1 MTETPLTAIHQG
13 IVDVFRRAIPAVR
26 AEGAPQELSREMA
39 TLIPTIIR
47 NAAGARDLWDDLWK
61 EFEEVPADESDY
73 LRCGNELIGVLNS
86 WHGVLQDLRNTC
98 DALALRGVPVPNSSA
113 LRTALQENEQL
124 QALLKKNWPWPD
136 RQELTIDPKM
146 VEESRAAI
154 ERGECDDLE
163 DLIRGLPDESRAT
176 S

>member
-13 IVDVFRRAIPAVR
+13 IVDVFRRAIPAVH

-47 NAAGARDLWDDLWK
+47 NAAGARDLWEVLWK
-61 EFEEVPADESDY
+61 EFEEGPADESDY
-73 LRCGNELIGVLNS
+73 LRRGNELAGVLNS
-86 WHGVLQDLRNTC
+86 WHGVLQDLRSTC
-98 DALALRGVPVPNSSA
+98 DDLALREVPVPNAPA
-113 LRTALQENEQL
+113 LRAALQENEQL
-124 QALLKKNWPWPD
+124 RALLKNNWPWPG
-136 RQELTIDPKM
+136 RQELIIDPNM
-146 VEESRAAI
+146 VEASRAAI